1 MEFNNKPTQWDAK
14 GVEPTTELKEKG
26 FTAGYKPPADYFNYL
41 FNKITAC
48 IKELQSGLSNVNN
61 TADADKSVKH
71 ATTATE
77 ANSATKATQDANGNV
92 ITDTYA
98 KKTETNAIK
107 TTVGDSNV
115 EYTTQKVFGDNFM
128 PIIELHKGGNLIN
141 AVKDLSAQVADM
153 FSSLKTYFATKKEND
168 ETVVSNTVT
177 GEIATVTDSTDAPII
192 SLKEKGYTSQDGEPT
207 PENPI
212 HVDGLGDK
220 GYFDGMLLQGAYN
233 PSTGAYGS
241 ANLFLCNKNGIP
253 CKEGDVIRI
262 TYEGE
267 ADHVRALFYNDDT
280 FVSQTYSN
288 GNLHTDTV
296 PSGVNVVKFNV
307 YNASGITPSTAK
319 HISVTIN
326 GKYAIEVKTIGKNK
340 CDTNNFTITAP
351 ANSGYFYKSI
361 DVSGK
366 LKPNTTYVFTAD
378 VNVLA
383 GSPLG
388 ITVLISNVDITI
400 DVVKAYS
407 QISNNRIEVSI
418 EIGNSDLAH
427 YMLIYAGKQGE
438 TQGNS
443 IEFSNVMLRENTTD
457 DTYEP
462 YTETLAEID
471 LTEPLYEG
479 DYIEYRADGTGVLH
493 RKNGEYVLTENDNVV
508 LSASSGYSPYFTI
521 PATFIPLSPSVV
533 VYDLIST
540 HFKKRNPNDQEGN
553 CILLL
558 STPTFK
564 EIRLRVSGI
573 TTVDAMKTWLQSNP
587 VTVVYK
593 LATPQEIE
601 LTAEQ
606 LAQFKQLRTFEPITN
621 IFSDSETTIQYYKAN
636 DNGGAVGGLQDRVAE
651 IEGEYADKAIY
662 GDDAISLG
670 RKADTS
676 SPSGSVALGENVT
689 ASNYNSHAEGCYTT
703 ASGENA
709 HAEGNST
716 KASNFNSHAE
726 GYWTTASGSNS
737 HAEGEY
743 TTASGENAH
752 AEGKKTTASGSNS
765 HAEGYWTTALE
776 NQHAQGHYNNTSL
789 ATSNSTSG
797 TSSGTAF
804 VIGNGTSNAASNA
817 FRVTGEGKA
826 IGKTSFATTG
836 ADYAEYFEWADGNP
850 DNEDRVGYFVT
861 FADGN
866 LIKKATEG
874 DYILGIVSGMPC
886 VIGNNDECWMKQFEM
901 DEWGRFI
908 YETHTEID
916 EETGEEKEYTFYKVN
931 PDYDPK
937 KPYVHREKRQEWS
950 AIGMMG
956 VLSVYD
962 DGTCQVNG
970 YCKCTKNG
978 IATAAE
984 KGEESYRVIARV
996 TDNIVKVVFK

>member
-48 IKELQSGLSNVNN
+48 IKELQSGLSNVDN

-128 PIIELHKGGNLIN
+128 PIIEIHKGGNLIN

-177 GEIATVTDSTDAPII
+177 GKNVTATDSADAPII
-192 SLKEKGYTSQDGEPT
+192 SQKVKGYTKQDGTPT
-207 PENPI
+207 PDAP
-212 HVDGLGDK
+212 VDIVGMDNVSVKTCGKNLLNKEAMQSVSHYGVDYTLNEDGSVYVK
-220 GYFDGMLLQGAYN
+220 GTCTTSSYMSYGYFDGKAGQKYVLNGCPSGGGASTYKIGVYVGGYGISYLSSDFGNGVTITCDEDTRYYVSIVVYN
-233 PSTGAYGS
+233 GTQVDY
-241 ANLFLCNKNGIP
+241 
-253 CKEGDVIRI
+253 
-262 TYEGE
+262 TYKPM
-267 ADHVRALFYNDDT
+267 VRAIENE
-280 FVSQTYSN
+280 
-288 GNLHTDTV
+288 
-296 PSGVNVVKFNV
+296 
-307 YNASGITPSTAK
+307 
-319 HISVTIN
+319 
-326 GKYAIEVKTIGKNK
+326 YA
-340 CDTNNFTITAP
+340 
-351 ANSGYFYKSI
+351 
-361 DVSGK
+361 
-366 LKPNTTYVFTAD
+366 
-378 VNVLA
+378 
-383 GSPLG
+383 
-388 ITVLISNVDITI
+388 
-400 DVVKAYS
+400 
-407 QISNNRIEVSI
+407 
-418 EIGNSDLAH
+418 
-427 YMLIYAGKQGE
+427 
-438 TQGNS
+438 
-443 IEFSNVMLRENTTD
+443 
-457 DTYEP
+457 TYEP
-462 YTETLAEID
+462 YTETVAEII
-471 LTEPLYEG
+471 LATISSLEPLYEG
-479 DYIEYRADGTGVLH
+479 DYVEYRADGTGVLH
-493 RKNGEYVLTENDNVV
+493 RKM
-508 LSASSGYSPYFTI
+508 A
-521 PATFIPLSPSVV
+521 SVV
-533 VYDLIST
+533 FDGSSDELWGVSLSTSTNTYYAYLNRSVSTLGIKKSCTNIYST
-540 HFKKRNPNDQEGN
+540 HYKATGRIEGVAN
-553 CILLL
+553 NIYSKDDGTLIVREER
-558 STPTFK
+558 FA
-564 EIRLRVSGI
+564 
-573 TTVDAMKTWLQSNP
+573 TVDEYKAWLQSNP
-587 VTVVYK
+587 VTVVYE
-593 LATPQEIE
+593 LAEPQEIE

-606 LAQFKQLRTFEPITN
+606 LAQFKQLRTFEPVTN
-621 IFSDSETTIQYYKAN
+621 IFCDGETITQYYKAN
-636 DNGGAVGGLQDRVAE
+636 DNGGAVGGLQDRVTE
-651 IEGEYADKAIY
+651 IEGAYADKAIY
-662 GDDAISLG
+662 GDDSISLG

-716 KASNFNSHAE
+716 KASNF
-726 GYWTTASGSNS
+726 
-737 HAEGEY
+737 
-743 TTASGENAH
+743 
-752 AEGKKTTASGSNS
+752 NS